1 MQPKTTLVAGAP
13 WPEVGEWPV
22 AKEKTPSKVK
32 AKATDENY
40 EKWTKKNKDAL
51 VTGSKLGMSIKQEI
65 KQKTKKVKVKK
76 PEVYKRPDLAPK
88 EFFIFQK
95 ARPSK

>member
-1 MQPKTTLVAGAP
+1 MTVKTTLVPGAP
-13 WPEVGEWPV
+13 WP
-22 AKEKTPSKVK
+22 AKDAAVK
-32 AKATDENY
+32 NPTKREQTDENF
-40 EKWTKKNKDAL
+40 EKGKKKDAL
-51 VTGSKLGMSIKQEI
+51 VTGADLGLSIKKEI
-65 KQKTKKVKVKK
+65 QQKVKVKK

>member
-1 MQPKTTLVAGAP
+1 MKTILAPNAP
-13 WPEVGEWPV
+13 WPPKDAPV
-22 AKEKTPSKVK
+22 AGGTPIK
-32 AKATDENY
+32 AKAKQTDANFK
-40 EKWTKKNKDAL
+40 KWEAKNKDAL
-51 VTGSKLGMSIKQEI
+51 VTGAKLGMSIKEEI
-65 KQKTKKVKVKK
+65 KQKTKKVAVKK

>member
-1 MQPKTTLVAGAP
+1 MTVKTTLVPGVP

-22 AKEKTPSKVK
+22 KLRTPSKVK

-40 EKWTKKNKDAL
+40 EKWKKKDAL
-51 VTGSKLGMSIKQEI
+51 VTGADLGLSIKKEI
-65 KQKTKKVKVKK
+65 QQKVKVKK

>member
-1 MQPKTTLVAGAP
+1 M
-13 WPEVGEWPV
+13 
-22 AKEKTPSKVK
+22 
-32 AKATDENY
+32 TDENY

-51 VTGSKLGMSIKQEI
+51 ATGAKLGMSIKEEI
-65 KQKTKKVKVKK
+65 KQKTKKVKVKVKK

-95 ARPSK
+95 AKASK

>member
-13 WPEVGEWPV
+13 WPPKDAPV
-22 AKEKTPSKVK
+22 AGGTPAKVK
-32 AKATDENY
+32 AKQTDANFA
-40 EKWTKKNKDAL
+40 KWTKKNKDAL
-51 VTGSKLGMSIKQEI
+51 VTGAKLGMSIKEEI
-65 KQKTKKVKVKK
+65 KQKTKKVAVKK
-76 PEVYKRPDLAPK
+76 PEVYKRPNLAPK